1 LLKKLFSPAKNE
13 GNDSKTTP
21 TTATA
26 ETTTA
31 ATAEKNKTSSSQDEK
46 IVSQFEGWWNTKAT
60 TMFDGSFRFWLKSL
74 N

>member
-1 LLKKLFSPAKNE
+1 M
-13 GNDSKTTP
+13 P
-21 TTATA
+21 TALPRANAPDLPPSTA